1 MIGRK
6 EGRKK
11 GRKEGRKGK
20 GRTEGRKD
28 GRTEGRKD
36 GRTEGRK
43 DGRTEGRKDGTTEE
57 RKEGKKEG
65 RKGVKGE
72 RQAGRND
79 GRKEGKKVGRK
90 KMRKE
95 GRGTDRQERRKEG
108 REKGRKGENEDG
120 IRQCRT
126 IRLLLQV
133 IPKLRRGPK
142 WQGKTET
149 SEGRAWGAWKRRG
162 EEVQVGPSLNLT
174 YHLFLVRSDVK
185 QGKKKHYFRKRR
197 WFFIGQTKTGEYQ
210 VNRVRVGYRQP
221 PHGRWQVP
229 CGLL

>member
-1 MIGRK
+1 
-6 EGRKK
+6 
-11 GRKEGRKGK
+11 
-20 GRTEGRKD
+20 
-28 GRTEGRKD
+28 
-36 GRTEGRK
+36 
-43 DGRTEGRKDGTTEE
+43 
-57 RKEGKKEG
+57 
-65 RKGVKGE
+65 
-72 RQAGRND
+72 
-79 GRKEGKKVGRK
+79 
-90 KMRKE
+90 MRKE

-221 PHGRWQVP
+221 RRVGLVGRAFVYRYPEVP
-229 CGLL
+229 GETPLGLRVAFARQKEAPVRQPELSSSSANAARTTGSNQAEQAVHLAATKGVEARALRECFAIAL